1 MDDSIVIKPTWEK
14 LENSCP
20 DDLIVE
26 IDPGTAFGTDILFPF
41 SKYEGANGLSGHF
54 LLLFQPHLH
63 QYRYRPE
70 LKKQQKPGTE
80 PGREFLE
87 WSEKKSLPRVK
98 AQRRG
103 FAELKF

>member
-1 MDDSIVIKPTWEK
+1 MGFLCRQNKRI
-14 LENSCP
+14 ENRQ
-20 DDLIVE
+20 
-26 IDPGTAFGTDILFPF
+26 GFA
-41 SKYEGANGLSGHF
+41 
-54 LLLFQPHLH
+54 
-63 QYRYRPE
+63 E

-103 FAELKF
+103 FAELKKQQKPGTEPGREFLEWSEKKSLPRVKAQRRDFAEL